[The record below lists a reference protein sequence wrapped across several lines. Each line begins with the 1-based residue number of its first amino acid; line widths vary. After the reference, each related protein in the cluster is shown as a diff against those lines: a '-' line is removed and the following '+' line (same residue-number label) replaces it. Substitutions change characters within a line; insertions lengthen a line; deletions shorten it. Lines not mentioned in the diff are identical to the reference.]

1 MTTDS
6 LQPFQQL
13 KGESF
18 DLEFTNDTDHS
29 VIANDLVSGVY
40 NWVWYYHAGTSVWRT
55 SNDVLYFQTG
65 LCVYEIDD
73 PALRDDPSLDEN
85 TRLKNRIAEL
95 ESLVRELRG
104 KPHPRWADSSF
115 RDGDPNEKWHSRA
128 TKCAPVHKRRGSSPE
143 RTNGRAVL
151 PSLSPIKTEP
161 VNDTSSQ
168 LYRFSASP
176 APPARYHSFQNDV
189 RSPPSSSY
197 ENEHPPYP
205 PNNSNYHPSSGS
217 PSAYHAPLHSNSV
230 PSSYSDGGS
239 YTLSGSDDGNSY
251 HSGHGDQYSSSHPLC
266 SCRTSPGSSLAYI
279 SLAQQLQASLSSL
292 RQYSPHPPNTSCII
306 YRRIVE
312 LNNIMHGQD
321 SHAPDGRASYDSGPP
336 EREILTPLSASS
348 GPPSFHTGSSS
359 GPVSPQEWGN
369 IASTTGYNSYF
380 PPQGEHG
387 FYGLFHLETKYTL

>member
-1 MTTDS
+1 MMAADS
-6 LQPFQQL
+6 LQSPQL

-18 DLEFTNDTDHS
+18 DFEFTTDTDHRKRRRNRTTQS
-29 VIANDLVSGVY
+29 CLNC
-40 NWVWYYHAGTSVWRT
+40 HTSKRKC
-55 SNDVLYFQTG
+55 DRKRPCQRCIQLGLTG

-128 TKCAPVHKRRGSSPE
+128 TKCGPVTKRRGSSSE

-151 PSLSPIKTEP
+151 PSLSSIKTEP
-161 VNDTSSQ
+161 VNDTSSH

-176 APPARYHSFQNDV
+176 APPVRYHNNFQ

-197 ENEHPPYP
+197 ENDHPPYSP
-205 PNNSNYHPSSGS
+205 SNGNYHPSSGS
-217 PSAYHAPLHSNSV
+217 PSAYHTPSHSSSV
-230 PSSYSDGGS
+230 TSSYSDGGS
-239 YTLSGSDDGNSY
+239 YTLSSSDDGNSY
-251 HSGHGDQYSSSHPLC
+251 HSGHGDQYSSSHPMC
-266 SCRTSPGSSLAYI
+266 SCRTSPGSSIAYI
-279 SLAQQLQASLSSL
+279 SLAHQLQSSLSSL

-321 SHAPDGRASYDSGPP
+321 SPDERASYDSGPSD
-336 EREILTPLSASS
+336 REILTPLSASS
-348 GPPSFHTGSSS
+348 GPASYHTGNSS

-369 IASTTGYNSYF
+369 ITSTGGYNPYF

-387 FYGLFHLETKYTL
+387 MYTTAVLS